1 MSESAVAW
9 VVPCFNEAK
18 RLDQAAFVALLH
30 DSSPASLVLVDDG
43 SGDETLAVLRVLAQR
58 AGLST
63 EIVALPKNRG
73 KAEAVRQGLRRALDG
88 HAEIVG
94 YIDADLSTPPRE
106 LARLATLIRNGHYD
120 LLMGSRVQLLGCTI
134 ERSHLRH
141 YLGRVFAT
149 AASLSLRLPV
159 YDTQCGAK
167 LFRRTPAL
175 IAALAQPFTSR
186 WAFDVELI
194 ARLLHPPAGLVPIA
208 IEHIREEPLLAWAD
222 VPGSKLKATAALR
235 SGIDLLRLGSR
246 FRRWRRG

>member
-1 MSESAVAW
+1 MSEPCVAW
-9 VVPCFNEAK
+9 VVPCFNEAE
-18 RLDQAAFVALLH
+18 RLDQTAFAALVHA
-30 DSSPASLVLVDDG
+30 SAPAQLVLVDDG
-43 SGDETLAVLRVLAQR
+43 SSDQTLAVLRALARQVG
-58 AGLST
+58 AST

-88 HAEIVG
+88 EAKIVS
-94 YIDADLSTPPRE
+94 YIDADLATPPDE
-106 LARLATLIRNGHYD
+106 LARLATLVRNGHYD
-120 LLMGSRVQLLGCTI
+120 LLMGSRVQLLGRTI

-175 IAALAQPFTSR
+175 VAALAQPFTSH

-194 ARLLHPPAGLVPIA
+194 GRLLHPPIGVLPIA
-208 IEHIREEPLLAWAD
+208 VEHIREEPLLAWTD
-222 VPGSKLKATAALR
+222 VPGSKLRPAAALR
-235 SGIDLLRLGSR
+235 SGIDLLRLGLR
-246 FRRWRRG
+246 FRRL